1 MPSKPRFGRFVIS
14 LDFELMWGVRDKLS
28 IADYGRNILGVRQAV
43 PALLALFAEHKI
55 ACTWAT
61 VGMLFFANK
70 RELLAGLPE
79 QRPRYTDPRLSPYE
93 ILSEIGDN
101 EDTDPYWYGLSMIE
115 RIMDCPRQEIGTH
128 TFSHFYCLEAG
139 GDTEVFRS
147 DIEAAYAAAARR
159 GLDLASIAF
168 PRNQTTFTHLAICR
182 DFGLRAFRG
191 NEHIW
196 FHRAGS
202 DKDQT
207 LMRRAFRLADS
218 YIPLGGTYD
227 RDPIVAEGLVDV
239 TSSRFLRPARG
250 DGLSERLRLK
260 RITAAM
266 DAAARRKT
274 VFHLWWHPHN
284 FGVEINRNL
293 AFLSAILNHFHV
305 LEDSYGMRSMTM
317 AETANEAL
325 DDIRTGGLTH
335 Q

>member
-1 MPSKPRFGRFVIS
+1 
-14 LDFELMWGVRDKLS
+14 
-28 IADYGRNILGVRQAV
+28 
-43 PALLALFAEHKI
+43 
-55 ACTWAT
+55 
-61 VGMLFFANK
+61 
-70 RELLAGLPE
+70 
-79 QRPRYTDPRLSPYE
+79 
-93 ILSEIGDN
+93 
-101 EDTDPYWYGLSMIE
+101 
-115 RIMDCPRQEIGTH
+115 
-128 TFSHFYCLEAG
+128 
-139 GDTEVFRS
+139 
-147 DIEAAYAAAARR
+147 
-159 GLDLASIAF
+159 
-168 PRNQTTFTHLAICR
+168 
-182 DFGLRAFRG
+182 
-191 NEHIW
+191 
-196 FHRAGS
+196 
-202 DKDQT
+202 
-207 LMRRAFRLADS
+207 MRRAFRLADS